1 MAARKFPAAR
11 NDAMSGQRSA
21 AWVQWLAIGG
31 IWASAANAW
40 ADVLIPRTD
49 VLYVLGAAPG
59 GGSTTQFGMIE
70 LSTGKYTRLV
80 SNVNGTQ
87 SLHNLA
93 WSPQLGGFYTS
104 AGNLVRTLGVDG
116 TLGAT
121 VHAFGTAE
129 RFTGLAHLSASDQ
142 LVAYSYE
149 LGGSSDHLRVGDMP
163 TASWTTLTQDS
174 GLVNSSYAG
183 RLVAHQGALYAT
195 LRDVST
201 APTVGRF
208 GTYDT
213 TAGATFQQIASHFS
227 FQFMTLASDGETLYG
242 VYAQPGD
249 SFDYGELYAIDPVSG
264 ARTQLRTITGT
275 DVPAVFYGA
284 AFALPAEPRAVPE
297 PSLFWALAFLML
309 GWHRKTAM
317 SHSAA
322 PAGVAT

>member
-1 MAARKFPAAR
+1 
-11 NDAMSGQRSA
+11 MSGQRWV

-31 IWASAANAW
+31 MWTNAANAL
-40 ADVLIPRTD
+40 ADVVIPPMD
-49 VLYVLGAAPG
+49 VLYVLGDAPG
-59 GGSTTQFGMIE
+59 SGSATQFGMIE
-70 LSTGKYTRLV
+70 LSTGKYTQLV
-80 SNVNGTQ
+80 RNVNDAQ
-87 SLHNLA
+87 LLYNLA

-104 AGNLVRTLGVDG
+104 AANLVRTLGVDG

-149 LGGSSDHLRVGDMP
+149 LGGSSDYLRVGDMP

-195 LRDVST
+195 LRDAST
-201 APTVGRF
+201 GTAVGRF
-208 GTYDT
+208 GMYGT
-213 TAGATFQQIASHFS
+213 TAGAAFESIATHFS
-227 FQFMTLASDGETLYG
+227 FQYMALASDGETLYG
-242 VYAQPGD
+242 VYAQPND
-249 SFDYGELYAIDPVSG
+249 TFDYGVLYTLDPVTG

-297 PSLFWALAFLML
+297 PSLFWPLAFLML